1 MKKTVVCGKGGVGKS
16 FIVCGIAKAMVKKGK
31 NVLVVDTDESN
42 QTLYRL
48 FGFNESPQPFMDF
61 LGGKK
66 TIQQSIKKRLQS
78 SEKEPNMSVIEKS
91 TFRISDIPEQFVK
104 KDGKIALL
112 SIGKINQPMEGC
124 ACPMGII
131 SREFLEKIELGED
144 EAVIVDT
151 EAGVEHFGRGIEKGI
166 DTVIAV
172 AEPYLDSIE
181 VAEKAI
187 SLAKKIDKRVYLL
200 INKVPKELEAKVRE
214 TVIKKGLEISALI
227 NFSPEVYTLSI
238 EGKIPENSDAFVEIE
253 RFTEMLN
260 AAV

>member
-16 FIVCGIAKAMVKKGK
+16 FIVYGIAKAMVRKGK

-48 FGFNESPQPFMDF
+48 FGFNEPPQPFMDF

-78 SEKEPNMSVIEKS
+78 SEKEPKMSVIEKS
-91 TFRISDIPEQFVK
+91 TFRISDIPAQFVK

-144 EAVIVDT
+144 EAIIVDT

-200 INKVPKELEAKVRE
+200 INKVPNDLEGKVRE

-227 NFSPEVYTLSI
+227 NFLPEVYNLSI
-238 EGKIPENSDAFVEIE
+238 EGRIPENFDAFVEIE

>member
-1 MKKTVVCGKGGVGKS
+1 MKKAVVCGKGGVGKS
-16 FIVCGIAKAMVKKGK
+16 FIVYGISKSMAKKGK

-48 FGFNESPQPFMDF
+48 FGFSAPPESFMDF

-66 TIQQSIKKRLQS
+66 AIQQSIKKRFQS
-78 SEKEPNMSVIEKS
+78 SEKEPIMSVIEES
-91 TFRISDIPEQFVK
+91 SFSISDIPHDFIK
-104 KDGKIALL
+104 KDGNISLL
-112 SIGKINQPMEGC
+112 SIGKIKEPLEGC

-131 SREFLEKIELGED
+131 SREFLEKIALERNEII
-144 EAVIVDT
+144 IVDT

-187 SLAKKIDKRVYLL
+187 SLANKMGKRVYLI
-200 INKVPKELEAKVRE
+200 INKVPKEFEDKVRD
-214 TVIKKGLEISALI
+214 TVMKRGLEISTLI
-227 NFSPEVYTLSI
+227 PFSPEVYSLSI
-238 EGKIPENSDAFVEIE
+238 EGRIPDNSAAFIEIE
-253 RFTEMLN
+253 KFTERLN
-260 AAV
+260 AYL